1 MAILSNEDEA
11 MSTKKIHIIATAI
24 LLSLSAPV
32 AFAAGDDHSKMDHS
46 GHGAHGPAVGYSR
59 STSKGKLKSLS
70 TMPPSG
76 RAREAG
82 SDGRYAMEAT
92 SVETP
97 LEVKCA
103 QATRGIIMLDNATWK
118 RCGGKPKG
126 ASMGVDKK
134 ADGQH
139 QHKHH

>member
-1 MAILSNEDEA
+1 MKSESISVFISIFMVMLATTTSN
-11 MSTKKIHIIATAI
+11 
-24 LLSLSAPV
+24 
-32 AFAAGDDHSKMDHS
+32 AAEMDHSKMDHS
-46 GHGAHGPAVGYSR
+46 GHNMHGPAIGQPKSGA
-59 STSKGKLKSLS
+59 TGKLKNLS

-82 SDGRYAMEAT
+82 SDGRYAMEST
-92 SVETP
+92 TVDSS

-126 ASMGVDKK
+126 ASMGVDKP
-134 ADGQH
+134 AEGDH
-139 QHKHH
+139 QHMHH